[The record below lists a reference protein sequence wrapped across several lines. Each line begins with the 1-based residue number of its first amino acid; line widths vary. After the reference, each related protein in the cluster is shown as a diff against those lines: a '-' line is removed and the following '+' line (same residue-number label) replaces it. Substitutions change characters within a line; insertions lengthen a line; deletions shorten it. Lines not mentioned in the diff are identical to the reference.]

1 MEILSFTFGVLLM
14 IGLLLVITIVAGT
27 VKVLKQQKAI
37 KQLEHQLTDLERS
50 TFEYIGEESRLVHN
64 RFDFIESHFPR
75 VINDQITDAVT
86 QCNSYT
92 DKRVDKLIDICP
104 SLKKETKQTKKLINE
119 NKQK

>member
-37 KQLEHQLTDLERS
+37 RQLQDQLLDLERNVY
-50 TFEYIGEESRLVHN
+50 EQIVEESQVITN
-64 RFDFIESHFPR
+64 RIDFIESHFPR
-75 VINDQITDAVT
+75 AINDQITDAVT

-92 DKRVDKLIDICP
+92 DKRVDKLIDKCSP
-104 SLKKETKQTKKLINE
+104 TKVTKQSKKLINE